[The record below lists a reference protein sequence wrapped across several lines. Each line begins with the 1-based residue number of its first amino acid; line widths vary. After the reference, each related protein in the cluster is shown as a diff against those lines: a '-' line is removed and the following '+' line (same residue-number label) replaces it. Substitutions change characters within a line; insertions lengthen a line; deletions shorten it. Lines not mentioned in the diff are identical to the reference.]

1 MRQKA
6 ISTVIIHTL
15 LILLALVFLF
25 PVLVT
30 VTNSFMSMFEITNR
44 FSSAFLPATAAYAD
58 TSVHYAEISLMPTLA
73 TLQQYIKLFFE
84 QPLYFGL
91 FLNSIKITVPVL
103 IGHLLISVPAAYGF
117 EIAKRRWTEVVFF
130 VYVVI
135 MLLPLQLTLVPNYMF
150 ARAIGIDKSVLAI
163 ILPGIFNP
171 FGVFLIRQYCKGMP
185 PEYTEAARVD
195 GANDFQAFI
204 MIITP
209 MVKPAIAVLT
219 LLTFIDYWNV
229 VDQAVVFLPDP
240 LDAPLSVALSGMG
253 MDLVFAASCFYML
266 PCVLVFLYGQ
276 EYLSEGI
283 QLSGI
288 K

>member
-1 MRQKA
+1 MRHKA
-6 ISTVIIHTL
+6 LSRFTIHL
-15 LILLALVFLF
+15 FLLAFAAAFLF

-30 VTNSFMSMFEITNR
+30 FTNSFMSMFEIANR
-44 FSSAFLPATAAYAD
+44 FTSAFTPVTGFHRN
-58 TSVHYAEISLMPTLA
+58 TPVHYAEISLIPSFV
-73 TLQQYIKLFFE
+73 TLQQYAKLFFE

-91 FLNSIKITVPVL
+91 FLNSVKITVPVL
-103 IGHLLISVPAAYGF
+103 IGHLLVSVPAAYGF

-150 ARAIGIDKSVLAI
+150 ARAAGIEKSALAI

-171 FGVFLIRQYCKGMP
+171 FGVFLIRQYCKGIP
-185 PEYTEAARVD
+185 PEYAEAARVD
-195 GANDFQAFI
+195 GANDFQAFLLVI
-204 MIITP
+204 AP
-209 MVKPAIAVLT
+209 MVKPAVAVLT

-240 LDAPLSVALSGMG
+240 LAAPLSVALGSMG

-276 EYLSEGI
+276 EYMAEGI

>member
-6 ISTVIIHTL
+6 VANML
-15 LILLALVFLF
+15 LHIFLLAFAAAF
-25 PVLVT
+25 FIPVLVT
-30 VTNSFMSMFEITNR
+30 FTNSFMSMFEISNR
-44 FSSAFLPATAAYAD
+44 FTQAFTPATGFHRD
-58 TSVHYAEISLMPTLA
+58 TPVHYAEMSLIPTLV
-73 TLQQYIKLFFE
+73 TLQQYVKLFFE

-103 IGHLLISVPAAYGF
+103 VGHLLISVPAAYGF

-150 ARAIGIDKSVLAI
+150 ARAAGIDKSALAI

-171 FGVFLIRQYCKGMP
+171 FGVFLIRQYCKGIP
-185 PEYTEAARVD
+185 PEYAEAARVD
-195 GANDFQAFI
+195 GANDLQAFLLVI
-204 MIITP
+204 VP
-209 MVKPAIAVLT
+209 MVKSAVAVLT

-229 VDQAVVFLPDP
+229 VDQAVVFLPDQ
-240 LDAPLSVALSGMG
+240 LTAPLSVALSGMG
-253 MDLVFAASCFYML
+253 NDLVFAASCFYML

>member
-6 ISTVIIHTL
+6 IPHL
-15 LILLALVFLF
+15 LVHACLLAFAVVFFL

-30 VTNSFMSMFEITNR
+30 FTNSFMGMFEITNR
-44 FSSAFLPATAAYAD
+44 FSAAFLPATGFHRD
-58 TSVHYAEISLMPTLA
+58 TPVHYAEMGLIPALV
-73 TLQQYIKLFFE
+73 TLQQYAKLFFE
-84 QPLYFGL
+84 RPLYFGL
-91 FLNSIKITVPVL
+91 LLNSIKITAPVL
-103 IGHLLISVPAAYGF
+103 LGHLLISVPAAYGF

-130 VYVVI
+130 IYVVI

-150 ARAIGIDKSVLAI
+150 ARAVGIDKSALAI

-171 FGVFLIRQYCKGMP
+171 FGVFLIRQYCKGIP
-185 PEYTEAARVD
+185 PEYAEAARVD
-195 GANDFQAFI
+195 GANDFQAFLLVI
-204 MIITP
+204 AP
-209 MVKPAIAVLT
+209 MVKPALAVLT

-253 MDLVFAASCFYML
+253 SDMVFAASCFYML

-276 EYLSEGI
+276 EYLAEGI